1 MGEFEVRPNPIKRR
15 IVVDAGFLAHKRHII
30 HGLVEADIT
39 RARALLQ
46 DESERLGYKLS
57 FTGFL
62 AATYARAIADMPKVQ
77 TYQNWRGQRIIF
89 HGVDV
94 ATLIEPSEGA
104 VAIPHVLRDVNQKS
118 VAQLTKEIRA
128 VQESPRSSAQAGG
141 INAIAPYLPRFI
153 RMLYFWLLK
162 TDPHRFR
169 RVAGT
174 TVLTSIGM
182 FGKNGGWGIAFLP
195 THTLGLTVGGIA
207 QKPAIHDGKIEPGD
221 FLQLTLSFDH
231 DQVDGA
237 PAARFT
243 GHLVEMLETCVALRE

>member
-1 MGEFEVRPNPIKRR
+1 MDEFEVRPNPIKRR

-30 HGLVEADIT
+30 YGIVEADIT

-46 DESERLGYKLS
+46 DRSERLGYQLS
-57 FTGFL
+57 FTGFI

-89 HGVDV
+89 HDVDI

-104 VAIPHVLRDVNQKS
+104 VAIPHVLRDVNRKS
-118 VAQLTKEIRA
+118 VAQLTEEIRA
-128 VQESPRSSAQAGG
+128 VQERPSSSAQAGG
-141 INAIAPYLPRFI
+141 INNIAPYLPRFV
-153 RMLYFWLLK
+153 RLMFFWFLK
-162 TDPHRFR
+162 KDPHRFR
-169 RVAGT
+169 RMAGT

-182 FGKNGGWGIAFLP
+182 FGKSGGWGITFLP
-195 THTLGLTVGGIA
+195 THTLGLTVGGITR
-207 QKPAIHDGKIEPGD
+207 KPAIHDGKIEPGD

-243 GHLVEMLETCVALRE
+243 GHFLEMLETVTALQV